1 MTPNLGYSET
11 LQITGTALLISDMP
25 VAGWVFCALGLIGLA
40 FRFGLYTQEKE
51 AKKKEAEDF
60 VKNMTESGKA
70 VLQAVSAASHNS
82 NELH

>member
-11 LQITGTALLISDMP
+11 LQITGTALLINDMP
-25 VAGWVFCALGLIGLA
+25 VAGWIFCALGFIGLA

-60 VKNMTESGKA
+60 VKKVTESGKA
-70 VLQAVSAASHNS
+70 VLQAVSTATHSS